1 MSTMFELTAS
11 LKQLLE
17 LAGSEDPDE
26 QQIFADTL
34 EGIKGEIG
42 LKADGYKYVI
52 DQMDGQ
58 AQKCREA
65 AQYLSAKAK
74 RISDNENRVKQ
85 AIISAIDEMPADKK
99 GKKYIQGDIYKFSIA
114 KNGGKQ
120 PMTVNTDDVPDEYMK
135 VIFEPDTDKIRKDLE
150 SGKPLPFARLEER
163 GVHLNVR

>member
-1 MSTMFELTAS
+1 MSTMFELTAT
-11 LKQLLE
+11 LKQLLQ
-17 LAGSEDPDE
+17 LSGSEDPDE

-74 RISDNENRVKQ
+74 RISDNENRIKQ
-85 AIISAIDEMPADKK
+85 VIISAIDEMPADKK

-120 PMTVNTDDVPDEYMK
+120 PMTVSTEDVPDEYMK
-135 VIFEPDTDKIRKDLE
+135 VVFEPDTDKIRKDLE
-150 SGKPLPFARLEER
+150 EGKALPFAKLEER

>member
-1 MSTMFELTAS
+1 MFELTAT
-11 LKQLLE
+11 LRQLLE

-26 QQIFADTL
+26 QQIFSDTL

-74 RISDNENRVKQ
+74 RISDNENRIKQ
-85 AIISAIDEMPADKK
+85 VIISAIDEMPADKK
-99 GKKYIQGDIYKFSIA
+99 EKSTYR
-114 KNGGKQ
+114 
-120 PMTVNTDDVPDEYMK
+120 E
-135 VIFEPDTDKIRKDLE
+135 IFISFPSQRTAENSL
-150 SGKPLPFARLEER
+150 
-163 GVHLNVR
+163 